1 MFQILVMDNQSYFDL
16 LQSGDTGLNDLR
28 WTQGHEE
35 QPNDLEGHEE
45 QHIDLEGRDE
55 EHIDLEGTQQATPR
69 VKARTKKAKSSKA
82 SASTSNAIKRQKNFS
97 KAEDLTLCDAYLEI
111 TQDPIIGVD
120 QSRDCYWKR
129 INAYFHANKTEDS
142 DRTQSSLQHRWDFI
156 KEHVSKFCACYAQVI
171 NRNQS
176 GMTRDNK
183 VTHMLCMVHM
193 FASSCVMLIV
203 CCTNA
208 CVSMQLAQ
216 ALVKYANDDKAH
228 KSFGLM
234 HCFTKLEDTE
244 KWKSRT
250 QLKKQKTSSMDTPGS
265 CASVFEDEA
274 TSPSKRPIGNKRA
287 KVAAKR
293 ANSSSNTGGS
303 SAMESLG
310 GMLESR
316 ESKRQERFELMM
328 AMDKQREEERL
339 VEERNKLALKEKKV
353 ALEEEKIHIMRMAEE
368 RMTTAE
374 ESRIM
379 SLDISG
385 MAEDEQE
392 FYKLRKS
399 QIIKRHR
406 NLS

>member
-1 MFQILVMDNQSYFDL
+1 MDNQSYFDL
-16 LQSGDTGLNDLR
+16 LQSGTGLNDLR

-35 QPNDLEGHEE
+35 QPNDLEGQGEE
-45 QHIDLEGRDE
+45 HIDQGYEE
-55 EHIDLEGTQQATPR
+55 EHIDLEGHQQATPH
-69 VKARTKKAKSSKA
+69 VKARSKKAKSSKE

-97 KAEDLTLCDAYLEI
+97 KAEDLTLCDAYLAI

-129 INAYFHANKTEDS
+129 IHAYFHANKTEDS
-142 DRTQSSLQHRWDFI
+142 DRTQGSLQHRWDFI

-171 NRNQS
+171 ARNQS

-183 VTHMLCMVHM
+183 
-193 FASSCVMLIV
+193 
-203 CCTNA
+203 
-208 CVSMQLAQ
+208 LAQ

-244 KWKSRT
+244 KWKCRT

-274 TSPSKRPIGNKRA
+274 TSPSKRPIGNNRA
-287 KVAAKR
+287 KEATKR
-293 ANSSSNTGGS
+293 GNSSSNTGGS

-310 GMLESR
+310 GILETR

-328 AMDKQREEERL
+328 AMDKQREGERL

-353 ALEEEKIHIMRMAEE
+353 ALQEEKIQIMRMAEE

-385 MAEDEQE
+385 MGEEEQE

>member
-1 MFQILVMDNQSYFDL
+1 MDNQSYFDL

-28 WTQGHEE
+28 WTQGYEE

-55 EHIDLEGTQQATPR
+55 EHIDLEGPQQATPR

-82 SASTSNAIKRQKNFS
+82 NASTSGANKRQKNFS

-183 VTHMLCMVHM
+183 
-193 FASSCVMLIV
+193 
-203 CCTNA
+203 
-208 CVSMQLAQ
+208 LAQ

-265 CASVFEDEA
+265 CASVFDDEA

-353 ALEEEKIHIMRMAEE
+353 ALEEEKIQIMRMAEE